1 MVSAL
6 EGIDGNVVN
15 YIISGY
21 VQFITSSG
29 QTTKIYLGSNAL
41 PVCYLG
47 ANRIERIY
55 LGTNLILN
63 AGTKTHHS
71 STFSGT
77 FNNKGMYTVSKNL
90 GTNVDSG
97 TIVIDT
103 TATVSVYSYNP
114 SNGLFTCILNGIA
127 GNQTSGIIYYD
138 KYS

>member
-1 MVSAL
+1 MISTL
-6 EGIDGNVVN
+6 EGLDVNVFN

-21 VQFITSSG
+21 VQFVTSSG
-29 QTTKIYLGSNAL
+29 QITKIYLGNNAL
-41 PVCYLG
+41 PICYLG
-47 ANRIERIY
+47 ANRIERIF

-63 AGTKTHHS
+63 AGTKTSHR

-103 TATVSVYSYNP
+103 SATVTRYSYVP
-114 SNGLFTCILNGIA
+114 SSGAFMCSLKGMA
-127 GNQTSGIIYYD
+127 GAQTSGIIYYD